1 MSWCITQVKDKS
13 FSKAFC
19 LTLATISAI
28 CQAVVTNIRY
38 DGNLFQNYLI
48 RIDQKE
54 IDTFLCLRILVFEA
68 EKRIGVFQLVPC
80 PFVCIFIKGGFDGQ
94 FVSIIFICIYTHI
107 SINFL
112 YLYSRAKKWVGVR
125 RPSCDDLGP
134 FAVTDDT
141 LIHFPESQNPIDR
154 LHDDVDGDRTLI
166 SNGVTDYTYIR

>member
-1 MSWCITQVKDKS
+1 MY
-13 FSKAFC
+13 FA
-19 LTLATISAI
+19 
-28 CQAVVTNIRY
+28 
-38 DGNLFQNYLI
+38 
-48 RIDQKE
+48 
-54 IDTFLCLRILVFEA
+54 FLCLRILVFEA

-80 PFVCIFIKGGFDGQ
+80 PFVSIFIKGGFDGQ

-154 LHDDVDGDRTLI
+154 LRDDVDGDRTLI

>member
-1 MSWCITQVKDKS
+1 MVILTKIGCVDQLSEM
-13 FSKAFC
+13 AF
-19 LTLATISAI
+19 
-28 CQAVVTNIRY
+28 
-38 DGNLFQNYLI
+38 LF

-54 IDTFLCLRILVFEA
+54 TDTFVLLSLRILVFGVK
-68 EKRIGVFQLVPC
+68 KRIDIFQLVPC
-80 PFVCIFIKGGFDGQ
+80 PFVSIFIKGGFDGQ

-154 LHDDVDGDRTLI
+154 LRDDVDGDRTLI